1 MRPHHE
7 RDLRQRC
14 RRLYRGQHL
23 LWDIVVARV
32 VPPQRIELRA
42 LRVETV
48 EPGRAVHRAVH
59 VPDPQALVEELLV
72 LEDHALH
79 REIIPSPLRGDATV
93 DPVDVPGGP
102 RELLHG
108 AAAVAGDAV
117 QVRLGEDSPVARDDR
132 DPRKHR
138 LHVRRPER
146 LDVDRRR
153 EQRPSVGQ
161 ELFALLDPDRRPV
174 PHVRRQV
181 RRRVALADD
190 CDPRP
195 YGFRRVARDAHALVE
210 IQSSEVQEVA
220 APLAF
225 RFRELRQVE
234 GVRDDVPVPL
244 RPVPFARLA
253 EVHMEPRVALV
264 DAPRG
269 PRAAVTDAALDS
281 VLRDPLRR
289 LGLRAVPRVADD
301 LGERV
306 AGAVQDRR
314 PQVRGVPGVV
324 GRELP

>member
-1 MRPHHE
+1 M
-7 RDLRQRC
+7 
-14 RRLYRGQHL
+14 
-23 LWDIVVARV
+23 
-32 VPPQRIELRA
+32 
-42 LRVETV
+42 
-48 EPGRAVHRAVH
+48 
-59 VPDPQALVEELLV
+59 
-72 LEDHALH
+72 
-79 REIIPSPLRGDATV
+79 
-93 DPVDVPGGP
+93 
-102 RELLHG
+102 
-108 AAAVAGDAV
+108 
-117 QVRLGEDSPVARDDR
+117 
-132 DPRKHR
+132 
-138 LHVRRPER
+138 RRPER

-190 CDPRP
+190 RDPRP
-195 YGFRRVARDAHALVE
+195 DRLRRVARDPYAFV
-210 IQSSEVQEVA
+210 EVQAPEVEKIA
-220 APLAF
+220 APLAL
-225 RFRELRQVE
+225 RLSELRQVE
-234 GVRDDVPVPL
+234 SVGDNVPVPL
-244 RPVPFARLA
+244 SPVPRTLCA
-253 EVHMEPRVALV
+253 EVHMQPRVALV